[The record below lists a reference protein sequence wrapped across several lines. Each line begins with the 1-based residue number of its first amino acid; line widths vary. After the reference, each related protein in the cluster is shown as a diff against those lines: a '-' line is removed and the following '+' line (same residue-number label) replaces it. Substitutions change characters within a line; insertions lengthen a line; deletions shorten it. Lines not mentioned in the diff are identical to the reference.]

1 MDGWNGGMDGGK
13 EAEAGVDAAAVLYAR
28 ARARRDLG
36 DSDTDTRRAGRG
48 WTGGVSGVA
57 RVGHVI

>member
-28 ARARRDLG
+28 EARAR
-36 DSDTDTRRAGRG
+36 
-48 WTGGVSGVA
+48 SG
-57 RVGHVI
+57 